1 MESLLA
7 NSNVSKI
14 CLSLLFALH
23 FVVFVQLIQKQ
34 QQEMFRYL
42 LLFVSLD
49 SQVGTALDFNI

>member
-7 NSNVSKI
+7 NREVCKI
-14 CLSLLFALH
+14 CVSLLFALH

-42 LLFVSLD
+42 LFVFLD